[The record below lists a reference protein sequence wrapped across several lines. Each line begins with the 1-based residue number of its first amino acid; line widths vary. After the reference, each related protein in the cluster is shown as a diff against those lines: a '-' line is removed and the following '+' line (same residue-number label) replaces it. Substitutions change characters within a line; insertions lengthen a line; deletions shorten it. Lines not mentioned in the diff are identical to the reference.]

1 MTIRLRSITFLLLIF
16 VAIIPVSV
24 LSFTLYKQ
32 MYNFVYQS
40 VNSRLAASASQIT
53 AELQHSNEILTNGL
67 RLLSEQESV
76 VNGIDDLLYS
86 IHLPDILG
94 NFVLDAP
101 LIESLYLVEADGFVV
116 ESYGGNIL
124 ALEQSNILQQR
135 FTSPF
140 EIKDLESKSKVYL
153 VDNYSLVGK
162 SGQHHSLV
170 HVVPI
175 YSDRA
180 IDRIVV
186 KGYLI
191 AVVPIYKLAEVAANR
206 LDDQESLAVFYRE
219 EQLLGNLIG
228 DDAYDVTHASRLI
241 ISGRNYQNSVW
252 IKIKVGQRLESLAN
266 QVKEAMAPGMA
277 SSIIVIGLIIVVV
290 MLFAHLVAKAFGRLY
305 GLIRDFEKG
314 RNAEALNNGKLVIRE
329 FADVANLLT
338 EMKGTIGEQLRTV
351 NEKNVELA
359 RIDKLRAGYLEE
371 VQNLNSQLEYKVE
384 ERTRDLEL
392 SMDNLA
398 QSNFFFQQ
406 LVQFRRVLEAS
417 EGNRQIANDALRI
430 LSMCFP
436 NTGLVIHLPQSR
448 GHRMVNDSLS
458 VEVES
463 FEQLS
468 NRVSE
473 KSRQRWDRFSIEFKQ
488 QLVNVFGIRCG
499 GGKMGWLLINEPKL
513 SEENS
518 NRILLF
524 ITELSA
530 FLENRTLNEELDHV
544 ARTDS
549 LTGIKN
555 RQAFDELQFSLETQL
570 DAEVGLFIIDVN
582 GLKQMNDEKGHEK
595 GDQLIISVA
604 RVLSDCCE
612 GLTGDFYRIGGD
624 EFAAVLSGEQLASAS
639 ELNARLA
646 ARQNNQVGIDL
657 NSFGGEPLVSFSV
670 GYASTTDVDFSGLYK
685 LADQNMY
692 SNKQRYYAELRQ
704 TEL

>member
-1 MTIRLRSITFLLLIF
+1 
-16 VAIIPVSV
+16 
-24 LSFTLYKQ
+24 
-32 MYNFVYQS
+32 
-40 VNSRLAASASQIT
+40 
-53 AELQHSNEILTNGL
+53 
-67 RLLSEQESV
+67 
-76 VNGIDDLLYS
+76 
-86 IHLPDILG
+86 
-94 NFVLDAP
+94 
-101 LIESLYLVEADGFVV
+101 
-116 ESYGGNIL
+116 
-124 ALEQSNILQQR
+124 
-135 FTSPF
+135 
-140 EIKDLESKSKVYL
+140 
-153 VDNYSLVGK
+153 
-162 SGQHHSLV
+162 
-170 HVVPI
+170 
-175 YSDRA
+175 
-180 IDRIVV
+180 
-186 KGYLI
+186 
-191 AVVPIYKLAEVAANR
+191 
-206 LDDQESLAVFYRE
+206 
-219 EQLLGNLIG
+219 
-228 DDAYDVTHASRLI
+228 
-241 ISGRNYQNSVW
+241 
-252 IKIKVGQRLESLAN
+252 
-266 QVKEAMAPGMA
+266 
-277 SSIIVIGLIIVVV
+277 
-290 MLFAHLVAKAFGRLY
+290 
-305 GLIRDFEKG
+305 
-314 RNAEALNNGKLVIRE
+314 
-329 FADVANLLT
+329 
-338 EMKGTIGEQLRTV
+338 
-351 NEKNVELA
+351 
-359 RIDKLRAGYLEE
+359 
-371 VQNLNSQLEYKVE
+371 
-384 ERTRDLEL
+384 
-392 SMDNLA
+392 
-398 QSNFFFQQ
+398 
-406 LVQFRRVLEAS
+406 
-417 EGNRQIANDALRI
+417 
-430 LSMCFP
+430 MCFP

-463 FEQLS
+463 FEQLA

-513 SEENS
+513 TEENS

-604 RVLSDCCE
+604 RVLADCCQ

-624 EFAAVLSGEQLASAS
+624 EFAAVLSGEQLELAS